1 MFAGASIGR
10 GIFAV
15 NDLPTQPVTRTA
27 AIALAFI
34 CALAALNFID
44 RLVLAAF
51 LPAIKHEFS
60 LTDTRAG
67 MLAASFAFLYAMCA
81 VPLGRL
87 ADKYPRRVIISL
99 TAALWSVATAACG
112 LAGTYWLLFAGR
124 IAVALGEAGY
134 LPASFSMISDL
145 FPPARRNFALGV
157 LGAAAA
163 AGGALGIVLGG
174 ALAGAYGWRMAF
186 LIIGLP
192 GLAIAFLAG
201 RLIREPERGAMD
213 SADLTRKEEPSL
225 ASALGVLAGNR
236 VFLWI
241 LLTSACNAY
250 CHLGIVQ
257 WLPSYFARTQHLSLA
272 VIGTAFGSTFGL
284 GLGLGGFIGG
294 VLATRLARRHVFDSL
309 RLCIITNLLLVPGF
323 LVVLWSPDAGLA
335 LAASLASM
343 FLGTLGHAAMSAGA
357 QNAVAPRLRGLAQG
371 LLMIGASSVGMGA
384 GPLIVGVLSDAFAGT
399 VGPAR
404 GLRYA
409 LSASL
414 GIFVLAGVSGWRAY
428 RAGKVSCVR
437 GLLVAPSAI

>member
-1 MFAGASIGR
+1 VSDP
-10 GIFAV
+10 V
-15 NDLPTQPVTRTA
+15 TQPVTRPA
-27 AIALAFI
+27 AIALTFI

-51 LPAIKHEFS
+51 LPAIKLEFS

-67 MLAASFAFLYAMCA
+67 MLAASFALLYAICA

-87 ADKYPRRVIISL
+87 ADKYPRRAIIGV
-99 TAALWSVATAACG
+99 TAALWSMATAACG
-112 LAGTYWLLFAGR
+112 LASSYWWLFAGR

-145 FPPARRNFALGV
+145 FPPVRRNFALGV

-163 AGGALGIVLGG
+163 GGGALGIVLGG
-174 ALAGAYGWRMAF
+174 GLAGAYGWRMAF
-186 LIIGLP
+186 LIIGIP
-192 GLAIAFLAG
+192 GLMIAYLAN
-201 RLIREPERGAMD
+201 RFIREPERGARD
-213 SADLTRKEEPSL
+213 SRDLTRKEEPNLATALGAL
-225 ASALGVLAGNR
+225 ASNR
-236 VFLWI
+236 VFVWI

-257 WLPSYFARTQHLSLA
+257 WLPSYFERTLHLSLA
-272 VIGTAFGSTFGL
+272 VIGTAFGTSLGI
-284 GLGLGGFIGG
+284 GLGLGGLIGG
-294 VLATRLARRHVFDSL
+294 ILAAKLARSQVFGSL

-323 LVVLWSPDAGLA
+323 LIVLWSADPRVS

-343 FLGTLGHAAMSAGA
+343 FLGTLGQAAMSAGA

-371 LLMIGASSVGMGA
+371 LLMIGASTVGMGA
-384 GPLIVGVLSDAFAGT
+384 GPLIVGLLSDAFVGE

-414 GIFVLAGVSGWRAY
+414 GIFLIAGLSGWRAY
-428 RAGKVSCVR
+428 VAGKERGVR
-437 GLLVAPSAI
+437 RQLVASVS

>member
-1 MFAGASIGR
+1 VSDP
-10 GIFAV
+10 V
-15 NDLPTQPVTRTA
+15 QPVTRPA

-34 CALAALNFID
+34 SALAALNFID

-51 LPAIKHEFS
+51 LPAIKLEFS

-67 MLAASFAFLYAMCA
+67 MLAASFALLYAICA

-87 ADKYPRRVIISL
+87 ADKYPRRAIIGV
-99 TAALWSVATAACG
+99 TAALWSMATAACG
-112 LAGTYWLLFAGR
+112 LASSYWWLFAGR

-145 FPPARRNFALGV
+145 FPPVRRNSALGV

-163 AGGALGIVLGG
+163 AGGG
-174 ALAGAYGWRMAF
+174 LAGAYGWRMAF

-192 GLAIAFLAG
+192 GLMIAYLAN
-201 RLIREPERGAMD
+201 RFIREPERGARD
-213 SADLTRKEEPSL
+213 SRDLTRKEEPSL
-225 ASALGVLAGNR
+225 ATALGALASNR
-236 VFLWI
+236 VFVWI

-257 WLPSYFARTQHLSLA
+257 WLPSYFERTQHLSLA
-272 VIGTAFGSTFGL
+272 VIGTAFGTSLGL
-284 GLGLGGFIGG
+284 GLGLGGLIGG
-294 VLATRLARRHVFDSL
+294 ILAAKLARRQVFGSL

-323 LVVLWSPDAGLA
+323 LIVLWSTDPRVS

-343 FLGTLGHAAMSAGA
+343 FLGTLGQAALSAGA
-357 QNAVAPRLRGLAQG
+357 QNAVTPRLRGLAQG
-371 LLMIGASSVGMGA
+371 LLMIGASTVGMGA
-384 GPLIVGVLSDAFAGT
+384 GPLIVGILSDAFVGE

-414 GIFVLAGVSGWRAY
+414 GIFVIAGLSGWRAY
-428 RAGKVSCVR
+428 VAGKERGVR
-437 GLLVAPSAI
+437 GQLVASVS